1 MANFFTDNEDIC
13 FLLDHLDLRRVAEM
27 TEDGFAYF
35 GAFEF
40 APENAD
46 DAVDNYRRILNVVG
60 SLAGNVIA
68 PTADETD
75 RVGNHLDEDGTVT
88 LAPGIADAL
97 RRLGQADLMGLTLP
111 YRYGGLNGPQLLY
124 TMAIDILSRA
134 DASLVNFFG
143 LQGISETL
151 SAFGSDELKDHFL
164 PDLAAGRKTA
174 AMALTEPDAGS
185 DLQAVRVVARQ
196 DERGEWRIGGVKR
209 FITNGSGDVVLVLAR
224 SEPDT
229 VDGRG
234 LSLFLVERGPR
245 VKVRRLEDKLGI
257 HGSPTCEL
265 YFDDAPA
272 WLVGQR
278 GRGLSTYVAS
288 LMKGARMGIAAQSLG
303 IAEAAYRVARE
314 FARRR
319 SQFGA
324 SIEAIP
330 AVRELLVDMN
340 IDLQA
345 ARSLTYFTSYCVDLE
360 NGAARRLQN
369 PGLGAADADR
379 LREDARKYKKYALML
394 IPLSKYFASEMSVRV
409 TNNAIAVLGG
419 SGYMRDY
426 AVERHFRDSRITTIY
441 EGTTQIQIAS
451 AVRPVLGGTAK
462 GVVEELLDREWSPDV
477 AALVS
482 GVEKGLAFLL
492 EAVSFVEGRQDVDYA
507 DLHARRI
514 VDMTCAL
521 IIGALLCTQAE
532 PSGAKRAV
540 LRHWIESKG
549 PEIEKL
555 HDFVCSGDRTVID
568 DFDALAG
575 PRHAGD

>member
-1 MANFFTDNEDIC
+1 MANFFTDNDDIR
-13 FLLDHLDLRRVAEM
+13 FHFEHMDLRRVAEM
-27 TEDGFAYF
+27 TEDGYAHVREFD
-35 GAFEF
+35 F
-40 APENAD
+40 APESAD
-46 DAVDNYRRILNVVG
+46 DALDNYRRILNVVG

-75 RVGNHLDEDGTVT
+75 RVGNRLSHDGTVT

-97 RRLGQADLMGLTLP
+97 QRLGRADLMGLTLP

-124 TMAIDILSRA
+124 TMSIDILSRA

-143 LQGISETL
+143 LQGIGETL
-151 SAFGSDELKDHFL
+151 SAFGSDELKDRFL
-164 PDLAAGRKTA
+164 PDLAAGKKTA

-196 DERGEWRIGGVKR
+196 DERGGWRIGGVKR
-209 FITNGSGDVVLVLAR
+209 FITNGSGDIVLVLAR

-272 WLVGQR
+272 WLVGER
-278 GRGLSTYVAS
+278 GRGLSTYVVS
-288 LMKGARMGIAAQSLG
+288 LMNGARMGIAAQSLG

-314 FARRR
+314 FAGRR

-330 AVRELLVDMN
+330 AVRELLVDMSVE
-340 IDLQA
+340 LQA

-360 NGAARRLQN
+360 AGAARRTRTQG
-369 PGLGAADADR
+369 PGAEYADQFN
-379 LREDARKYKKYALML
+379 EDARKYKKYALML
-394 IPLSKYFASEMSVRV
+394 IPMSKYFASEMSVRV
-409 TNNAIAVLGG
+409 TNSAIAVLGG

-441 EGTTQIQIAS
+441 EGTTQIQIAG
-451 AVRPVLGGTAK
+451 AIRPVLGGTAK
-462 GVVEELLDREWSPDV
+462 GLVEELLDGDWGPDV
-477 AALVS
+477 AALLSRV
-482 GVEKGLAFLL
+482 KKALAYLD
-492 EAVSFVEGRQDVDYA
+492 EAVGFVEGRQDVAYA
-507 DLHARRI
+507 DLQARRI
-514 VDMTCAL
+514 VDMACAL
-521 IIGALLCTQAE
+521 VIGALLCGQAASNE
-532 PSGAKRAV
+532 AKRAV
-540 LRHWIESKG
+540 LRRWIESRG

-555 HDFVCSGDRTVID
+555 HNIVCSGDRTVID
-568 DFDALAG
+568 DFDSLAG
-575 PRHAGD
+575 QSPAGD